1 MYKIQHG
8 DQVEKC
14 HLLYLLFCFFDFFFS
29 QQFLNFIDGFPWI
42 CSHISSKMKMMKLF
56 LRQNYY
62 LTVNTFILYQC

>member
-1 MYKIQHG
+1 MGIKLKNVIYYTYCSAFLI
-8 DQVEKC
+8 
-14 HLLYLLFCFFDFFFS
+14 FFFS